1 MKIKKY
7 FLFQRPVPFGFW
19 VVLFFML
26 SWMFSLLTLYF
37 LLPALRSLLPVAAF
51 ALFASTALIAFSI
64 SLALYILKVSFP
76 LPSRPVHQKK
86 APGQLVSI
94 LPPDEVWRN

>member
-1 MKIKKY
+1 MKTKKC
-7 FLFQRPVPFGFW
+7 FLFQRSIPFGFW

-26 SWMFSLLTLYF
+26 SWMFSLVTLYF
-37 LLPALRSLLPVAAF
+37 LLPTLRGLIPTAAF

-64 SLALYILKVSFP
+64 SLAFYILKASFP
-76 LPSRPVHQKK
+76 FSSRPVHRKK
-86 APGQLVSI
+86 VPEQLVSI